1 MKQTSQ
7 SLSQTISS
15 LKHHTSQMPSELERA
30 SQQIGLIQEELNCA
44 LVALENNDNVL
55 VKKALLSAIYEIDS
69 NIQRPSQLKFEP
81 CEPALAG

>member
-1 MKQTSQ
+1 MKHTSQ

-15 LKHHTSQMPSELERA
+15 LKHYTSQMPSELEQA
-30 SQQIGLIQEELNCA
+30 SRQISLVQEELNRA

-55 VKKALLSAIYEIDS
+55 VKKALLSAIYKIDS
-69 NIQRPSQLKFEP
+69 SIQHPSQPKFEP